1 MAEQNPI
8 QNIKPAISLDEQ
20 IKNERHRALSDQI
33 ASIHASLVAIHE
45 EDIATLPEDVFKATF
60 LPFFAGQPTDANIN
74 ASVWAGI
81 AGNPYRPVNIIGV
94 DGEVLYTI
102 PSLFDRQA
110 VDPTKA
116 SDHAV
121 PMQHVMIT
129 HEQLTRIS
137 PIRAQSYMN
146 SQLAQRKIAVDVT
159 PTIAKNIQTWNQIFK
174 RYNLPTIEVK
184 DGASVTT
191 VSKEGSDAPALDYD
205 EDIL

>member
-1 MAEQNPI
+1 MTNPI
-8 QNIKPAISLDEQ
+8 QNIKPALSLEQ
-20 IKNERHRALSDQI
+20 EIAEERNKALAEQI
-33 ASIHASLVAIHE
+33 ASIHSSLTTIPE
-45 EDIATLPEDVFKATF
+45 EEIATLPEDVFKATF
-60 LPFFAGQPTDANIN
+60 LPFFAGQPAPSNVN
-74 ASVWAGI
+74 AGVWAGI
-81 AGNPYRPVNIIGV
+81 AGNPYRPVNIVGI

-137 PIRAQSYMN
+137 PVRAQAYMN
-146 SQLAQRKIAVDVT
+146 AQLAQRKIAVDVS
-159 PTIAKNIQTWNQIFK
+159 PTIAKNILVWNEIFK
-174 RYNLPTIEVK
+174 RYNLPTIDVK
-184 DGASVTT
+184 EGTAVAT
-191 VSKEGSDAPALDYD
+191 VVREGSDAPALNYD